1 MYAIKQFYL
10 KLFNAK
16 TTMKDKTMMCDET
29 KNECCNHADPPWEG
43 PQVIP
48 AQIRRVD
55 NLIFRKINQF
65 ARENDVEQAT
75 PMHGWIIGYLYRHR
89 DTPVFQRDIEREF
102 SITRS
107 TVTNIL
113 QLMERKGYI
122 ERRSVPQD
130 ARLKQLV
137 LTEEGICFLYKERS
151 LQERQQMI
159 AAVAGVTAIGLR
171 HDPKDT
177 LRLRQQ
183 GLIALP
189 EDLGIRRTD
198 ATRELLAAKS
208 VADLV
213 EWSGGLYNPPAKF
226 RSW

>member
-1 MYAIKQFYL
+1 
-10 KLFNAK
+10 
-16 TTMKDKTMMCDET
+16 MCDEI
-29 KNECCNHADPPWEG
+29 KIDCCKRTDPPWES

-65 ARENDVEQAT
+65 ARENGVQQAT

-137 LTEEGICFLYKERS
+137 LTEEGIRFHENTIRS
-151 LQERQQMI
+151 FHQTDDY
-159 AAVAGVTAIGLR
+159 VAGLLTEEENTEL
-171 HDPKDT
+171 
-177 LRLRQQ
+177 LRLLNKLRD
-183 GLIALP
+183 ALQ
-189 EDLGIRRTD
+189 
-198 ATRELLAAKS
+198 
-208 VADLV
+208 
-213 EWSGGLYNPPAKF
+213 
-226 RSW
+226 

>member
-10 KLFNAK
+10 ELFTAK
-16 TTMKDKTMMCDET
+16 TIMKDKTIMCDEI
-29 KNECCNHADPPWEG
+29 KIECLKRTDPPWES

-65 ARENDVEQAT
+65 ARENGVEQAT

-137 LTEEGICFLYKERS
+137 LTEEGIRFHENSIRAFHQTDDY
-151 LQERQQMI
+151 
-159 AAVAGVTAIGLR
+159 VAGLLTEEENTEL
-171 HDPKDT
+171 
-177 LRLRQQ
+177 LRLLSKLRE
-183 GLIALP
+183 ALQ
-189 EDLGIRRTD
+189 
-198 ATRELLAAKS
+198 
-208 VADLV
+208 
-213 EWSGGLYNPPAKF
+213 
-226 RSW
+226 

>member
-1 MYAIKQFYL
+1 MR
-10 KLFNAK
+10 
-16 TTMKDKTMMCDET
+16 
-29 KNECCNHADPPWEG
+29 P
-43 PQVIP
+43 V
-48 AQIRRVD
+48 
-55 NLIFRKINQF
+55 IFRRWINHIQTLNKALRVKISIMNVFSVILQAKFGGFNFTHLLICHCFRKRNQF

-137 LTEEGICFLYKERS
+137 LTEEGICFHEKTMLCFHQTDDY
-151 LQERQQMI
+151 
-159 AAVAGVTAIGLR
+159 VAGLLTAEENTEL
-171 HDPKDT
+171 
-177 LRLRQQ
+177 LRLLNKLRD
-183 GLIALP
+183 ALQ
-189 EDLGIRRTD
+189 
-198 ATRELLAAKS
+198 
-208 VADLV
+208 
-213 EWSGGLYNPPAKF
+213 
-226 RSW
+226 